1 MKKITYILSAAVA
14 TLTLFSCSKMLDSV
28 EQLGAL
34 DTDKYYAEASD
45 PQAEALAV
53 SMYNTA
59 WDIVGDLPF

>member
-14 TLTLFSCSKMLDSV
+14 FVALFSCSRMLDSE

-45 PQAEALAV
+45 PQAQALAA
-53 SMYNTA
+53 SMPASISWFTR
-59 WDIVGDLPF
+59 PT